1 MIAKTPARV
10 STARIM
16 FAAAVWLAG
25 ACNAA
30 LAQEEGGAQQEA
42 DEVAATTITYDAEF
56 IARFPNVVSVLD
68 LSPRIPGA
76 EQILGDPQT
85 RRFLQRR
92 GFSGNEDSVLIN
104 GKRISGKSN
113 DSRSALGRITIDQ
126 VERIE
131 IIRGSNPDIKVSSQ
145 RGIINVVLKEGAS
158 SGSGAWRVLSR
169 AITNSGNTRFGGFL
183 SYGGSLGRLEYF
195 VSAEVAP
202 RHRTITGSETSFAAD
217 GSITEF
223 LDEPTTRR
231 RSDQSFAANLTYS
244 FDNGD
249 QMHLNGAF
257 EEGDF
262 TDLFEGRALVPD
274 GMGGLGGG
282 PGGMLVFDGNSR
294 RVEAVD
300 SSDWE
305 IGGDYETR
313 FGEALKFKL
322 LALYSSAGKV
332 DRQREDLRTGSG
344 GEVAYD
350 VISVS
355 DEPATEAI
363 GRASLSWSINKA
375 HELEFGSELAIN
387 TLDVDLD
394 LQERIGGVLTD
405 VDVFASDVKI
415 KETRNESFLIH
426 SWTLSPKLSLES
438 ALFIEWSRLS
448 QQGEDVTASRDFFF
462 LRPTVDLRYDI
473 TPRDQFQ
480 LSLRRDIA
488 QLDFR
493 DFATSV
499 SRDDDIIAGNADLVQ
514 EKSWIAEVSFEHRT
528 KGGGRFKISALN
540 RLVQDY
546 KTKIEINPGVSG
558 VGNAGAARFS
568 QLILEGS
575 WPAVALG
582 LPDLKFEGE
591 LRFRSTS
598 VTDPFTGLKHRM
610 DFVSRV
616 RSKFGFRHDIT
627 DWGVSYG
634 VTDEFQGRE
643 PFFDIDEIIIIPSR
657 HQVTAFAEGKVF
669 YGATLRLELR
679 NAANTNFGRNRILF
693 ANGRRAPPTGNE
705 LRVRHSSP
713 SIKISLRGNF

>member
-1 MIAKTPARV
+1 MSAGGPANILA
-10 STARIM
+10 ARILLTATLLLM
-16 FAAAVWLAG
+16 GTAS
-25 ACNAA
+25 AA
-30 LAQEEGGAQQEA
+30 LAQEEAEEA
-42 DEVAATTITYDAEF
+42 AATTITYDADF

-68 LSPRIPGA
+68 LIPRIPGA

-85 RRFLQRR
+85 RQFLQRR

-145 RGIINVVLKEGAS
+145 RGIINVVLKEGAGT
-158 SGSGAWRVLSR
+158 GSGAWRVLSR
-169 AITNSGNTRFGGFL
+169 VITNSGNTRFGGFL
-183 SYGGSLGRLEYF
+183 SYGGSMGKLEYF

-202 RHRTITGSETSFAAD
+202 RHRTIKGSEISFAAD
-217 GSITEF
+217 GSIIEF
-223 LDEPTTRR
+223 LDEPTTRG

-244 FDNGD
+244 FDSGD
-249 QMHLNGAF
+249 QLHLNGAF
-257 EEGDF
+257 EEEDF
-262 TDLFEGRALVPD
+262 VDLFEGRALVPD
-274 GMGGLGGG
+274 ATAGSGGV
-282 PGGMLVFDGNSR
+282 LVFDGNSR
-294 RVEAVD
+294 RIEAED
-300 SSDWE
+300 SLDWE

-313 FGEALKFKL
+313 FGETLKFKL

-332 DRQREDLRTGSG
+332 VKQREDLRTGSG
-344 GEVAYD
+344 GEVEYD
-350 VISVS
+350 LISVS

-363 GRASLSWSINKA
+363 GRSSLSWAINKA
-375 HELEFGSELAIN
+375 HELEIGSEMSVN
-387 TLDVDLD
+387 TLDVNLD
-394 LQERIGGVLTD
+394 LQERIGGVLTG

-426 SWTLSPKLSLES
+426 SWTVSPKLSLES

-448 QQGEDVTASRDFFF
+448 QKGADVSASRDFFF
-462 LRPTVDLRYDI
+462 LRPSVDLRYDI

-480 LSLRRDIA
+480 LSFRRDIA

-499 SRDDDIIAGNADLVQ
+499 SQDDDIIAGNVDLVQ
-514 EKSWIAEVSFEHRT
+514 EKRWIAEISFEHRP

-540 RLVQDY
+540 WLVQDY
-546 KTKIEINPGVSG
+546 KTKIEISPGVSG

-568 QLILEGS
+568 QLMLEGS
-575 WPAVALG
+575 WPAAALG
-582 LPDLKFEGE
+582 LPNLKLEGE

-634 VTDEFQGRE
+634 VTDQFQGRE
-643 PFFDIDEIIIIPSR
+643 PFFHIDEIIIIPSR
-657 HQVTAFAEGKVF
+657 HQVTAFVEGKVF
-669 YGATLRLELR
+669 YGATLNLELR
-679 NAANTNFGRNRILF
+679 NTANINFGRNRILF
-693 ANGRRAPPTGNE
+693 ADGRTAPATGNE
-705 LRVRHSSP
+705 IRVRYSGP

>member
-1 MIAKTPARV
+1 MTSANIFA
-10 STARIM
+10 ARILL
-16 FAAAVWLAG
+16 AATLLLVGTASAV
-25 ACNAA
+25 
-30 LAQEEGGAQQEA
+30 LAQEEAEEA
-42 DEVAATTITYDAEF
+42 EEAAATTITYDADF

-68 LSPRIPGA
+68 LIPRIPGA
-76 EQILGDPQT
+76 EQILGDRQT
-85 RRFLQRR
+85 QQFLQRR

-145 RGIINVVLKEGAS
+145 RGIINVVLKEGAGT
-158 SGSGAWRVLSR
+158 GSGAWRVLGR
-169 AITNSGNTRFGGFL
+169 TITNSGHTRFGGFL
-183 SYGGSLGRLEYF
+183 SYGGSLGKLEYF

-202 RHRTITGSETSFAAD
+202 RHRTIKGSETSFAAD
-217 GSITEF
+217 GSIIEF
-223 LDEPTTRR
+223 LDEPETRR
-231 RSDQSFAANLTYS
+231 RSDQSFAANLTYN

-249 QMHLNGAF
+249 QLHLNGAF
-257 EEGDF
+257 EEEDF
-262 TDLFEGRALVPD
+262 TDLFKGRALVPD
-274 GMGGLGGG
+274 PLVG

-294 RVEAVD
+294 RIEAED
-300 SSDWE
+300 NTDWE

-313 FGEALKFKL
+313 VGAALTLKL
-322 LALYSSAGKV
+322 LGLYSSADKAV
-332 DRQREDLRTGSG
+332 KQREDLRTGSA
-344 GEVAYD
+344 GEVEYD
-350 VISVS
+350 VVSLS

-363 GRASLSWSINKA
+363 GRASLSWAINKA
-375 HELEFGSELAIN
+375 HELEFGSEMSVN

-426 SWTLSPKLSLES
+426 SWTMSPKLSLES
-438 ALFIEWSRLS
+438 ALFVEWSRLS
-448 QQGEDVTASRDFFF
+448 QKGADVSASRDFFF
-462 LRPTVDLRYDI
+462 LRPSVDLRYDI

-480 LSLRRDIA
+480 LSFRRDIA

-499 SRDDDIIAGNADLVQ
+499 SQDDDIIAGNVDLVQ
-514 EKSWIAEVSFEHRT
+514 EKRWIAEVSFEHRT

-540 RLVQDY
+540 WLVQDY
-546 KTKIEINPGVSG
+546 KTKIEISPGVSG

-575 WPAVALG
+575 WPAAALG
-582 LPDLKFEGE
+582 LPNLKLEGE
-591 LRFRSTS
+591 VRFRNTRF
-598 VTDPFTGLKHRM
+598 TDPFTGRKHRM

-616 RSKFGFRHDIT
+616 RAKFGFRHDIT

-634 VTDEFQGRE
+634 VTDEFQGSE

-657 HQVTAFAEGKVF
+657 HQVTAFVEGKVF
-669 YGATLRLELR
+669 YGATLSLELS
-679 NAANTNFGRNRILF
+679 NTANINFGRNRILF
-693 ANGRRAPPTGNE
+693 ADERTAPATGNE

-713 SIKISLRGNF
+713 SIRISLRGNF

>member
-1 MIAKTPARV
+1 MTSANILA
-10 STARIM
+10 ARILL
-16 FAAAVWLAG
+16 AAALMLAG
-25 ACNAA
+25 TASAA
-30 LAQEEGGAQQEA
+30 LAQEEGEETA
-42 DEVAATTITYDAEF
+42 DTTITYDADF

-68 LSPRIPGA
+68 LIPRIPGA
-76 EQILGDPQT
+76 EQILGNPQT
-85 RRFLQRR
+85 RRFQQRR

-145 RGIINVVLKEGAS
+145 RGIINVVLKEGVGT
-158 SGSGAWRVLSR
+158 GSGAWRVLSR
-169 AITNSGNTRFGGFL
+169 VITNSGNTRFGGFL
-183 SYGGSLGRLEYF
+183 SYGGAMGKLEYF

-202 RHRTITGSETSFAAD
+202 RHRTIRGSDTSFAAD
-217 GSITEF
+217 GSIIEF

-231 RSDQSFAANLTYS
+231 RSDQSFAANLAYS

-249 QMHLNGAF
+249 QLHLNGAF
-257 EEGDF
+257 EEEDF
-262 TDLFEGRALVPD
+262 VDLFEGRALVPD
-274 GMGGLGGG
+274 AMGT
-282 PGGMLVFDGNSR
+282 LVFDGNSR
-294 RVEAVD
+294 RIEAQD
-300 SSDWE
+300 NPDWE

-332 DRQREDLRTGSG
+332 VKQREDLRTGSG
-344 GEVAYD
+344 GEVEYD
-350 VISVS
+350 VVSLS
-355 DEPATEAI
+355 DEPSTEAI
-363 GRASLSWSINKA
+363 GRASLSWAINKA
-375 HELEFGSELAIN
+375 HELEIGSEMSVN
-387 TLDVDLD
+387 TLDVNLD

-426 SWTLSPKLSLES
+426 SWTMSKKLSLES

-448 QQGEDVTASRDFFF
+448 QKGADVSASRDFLF
-462 LRPTVDLRYDI
+462 LRPSVDLRYDI

-480 LSLRRDIA
+480 LSFRRDIA

-499 SRDDDIIAGNADLVQ
+499 NQDDDIIAGNVDLVQ
-514 EKSWIAEVSFEHRT
+514 EKRWIAEVSFEHRT
-528 KGGGRFKISALN
+528 RGGGRFKISALN
-540 RLVQDY
+540 WLVQDY
-546 KTKIEINPGVSG
+546 KTKIEISPGVSG

-568 QLILEGS
+568 QLVLEGS

-582 LPDLKFEGE
+582 LPNLKLEGE
-591 LRFRSTS
+591 FRFRSTS

-616 RSKFGFRHDIT
+616 RAKFGFRHDIT

-634 VTDEFQGRE
+634 VTDEFQGSE
-643 PFFDIDEIIIIPSR
+643 PFFDIDEIIIIRSR
-657 HQVTAFAEGKVF
+657 HQVTAFVEGKVF
-669 YGATLRLELR
+669 YGATLSLELR
-679 NAANTNFGRNRILF
+679 NIVNTNFGRNRILF
-693 ANGRRAPPTGNE
+693 ADGRTAPATGNE

-713 SIKISLRGNF
+713 SIRISLRGNF